1 MSLLEQVENS
11 IGNEVADDNKYDKM
25 LDMVKDED
33 SLSDADKA
41 LISAMF
47 VKISTDEDTHKLML
61 KIIRDVLVD
70 SHRDEK

>member
-11 IGNEVADDNKYDKM
+11 IGNEANDDNKYDKM
-25 LDMVKDED
+25 LDMVKNEG

-47 VKISTDEDTHKLML
+47 VKISTDEETHKLML

-70 SHRDEK
+70 SRRGEK